1 LAAVRSIAFFR
12 YPMTMRTYMP
22 SLPARRI
29 LALLLRSPRLR
40 KIAALI
46 AIGYLCLCGGFY
58 FYQDHYLF
66 PGRPTQGKPYAI
78 VRPSPEYELIRF
90 TTANG
95 DPIVALFGRALDAN
109 DQTLPDAASRPTL
122 LYFYG
127 NSMSM
132 AEAFTEFWHFRRLGF
147 NVMIPDYPGYGM
159 SGGKA
164 SEQSFDACAQAAF
177 DVLCH
182 RPDVDSREIVAVG
195 WSLGAAVATD
205 LAVHRPVMG
214 LATFSAFTSWLHE
227 VRRVFFW
234 LPVSAIVR
242 ARFDNEAKFAT
253 LKCPVFIAHGAHDG
267 TVPFAMC
274 QRLAQAR
281 GGVVPVAVDSGHVDI
296 FGRGGAGLMD
306 GLKNFVERC
315 TVRAGEKRLAS
326 EPAKLGGRVDDVG
339 REE

>member
-1 LAAVRSIAFFR
+1 MEQSASRFR
-12 YPMTMRTYMP
+12 P
-22 SLPARRI
+22 RI
-29 LALLLRSPRLR
+29 RSPRLR
-40 KIAALI
+40 KFAGLI
-46 AIGYLCLCGGFY
+46 AIAYLALCVAFY

-78 VRPSPEYELIRF
+78 VRPSPQYELVHF
-90 TTANG
+90 TTPDGN
-95 DPIVALFGRALDAN
+95 PIVAIFGRAVDP
-109 DQTLPDAASRPTL
+109 DDHPLPDAASRPTL

-132 AEAFTEFWHFRRLGF
+132 AEAFTEFWHFRMLGF
-147 NVMIPDYPGYGM
+147 NVMIPDYPGFGM

-164 SEQSFDACAQAAF
+164 SEQAFDACAQAAF
-177 DVLCH
+177 DDLCH
-182 RPDVDSREIVAVG
+182 RTDVDPRQIVAIG

-227 VRRVFFW
+227 VRRNFFW

-253 LKCPVFIAHGAHDG
+253 LKCPVFIAHGAHDR

-274 QRLAQAR
+274 QQLAAAR
-281 GGVVPVAVDSGHVDI
+281 GGVVPVVVDSGHVDI
-296 FGRGGAGLMD
+296 FGRGGAGLMNS
-306 GLKNFVERC
+306 LRSFVDACQSQQR
-315 TVRAGEKRLAS
+315 GSRL
-326 EPAKLGGRVDDVG
+326 P
-339 REE
+339 